1 MMPITSALHHLY
13 QKVASD
19 PNSTDNEIKA
29 MNSINDYI
37 TENRKE
43 FLKENVLLAKLY
55 TLHFGTLFNHYKDIE
70 FAQKELHSELRQSLE
85 FHANLFRIN
94 LNQVERRSFI
104 LSKGLSLK
112 RDWQQSE
119 EQRTEENR
127 IIIENQEEFLKH
139 TNRWTQE
146 EINKKLNEQISDAI
160 NMFRNYE

>member
-1 MMPITSALHHLY
+1 
-13 QKVASD
+13 
-19 PNSTDNEIKA
+19 

-85 FHANLFRIN
+85 FHVNLFRIN
-94 LNQVERRSFI
+94 LNQVERRSFL